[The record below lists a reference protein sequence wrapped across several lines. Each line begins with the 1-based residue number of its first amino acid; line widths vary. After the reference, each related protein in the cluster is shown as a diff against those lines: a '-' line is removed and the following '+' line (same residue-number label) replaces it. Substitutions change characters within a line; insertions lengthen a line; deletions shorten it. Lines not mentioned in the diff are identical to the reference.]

1 MFKNIFKIFCIV
13 VVLGI
18 ASVIYVW
25 ADGVAEKFEQNLVR
39 NATLKDLEGGEWNAR
54 KLGKKIGVLYF
65 GYTFCPDVCPIS
77 LDNLVSAL
85 SGGKIEEGVFQPIF
99 VSVDPERDTPRI
111 IAEYLTNFSDNIIGV
126 SGSVSDLRL
135 FAWIM
140 GASYS
145 LRRTQKSDREYLVDH
160 SANFYLVN
168 SRGDL
173 IVMPTRDTPEQIEKS
188 LRKSIKKLIK
198 NI

>member
-25 ADGVAEKFEQNLVR
+25 ADRIAEKFEQNLVR

-111 IAEYLTNFSDNIIGV
+111 IAEYLSNFSDNIIGV

-198 NI
+198 

>member
-85 SGGKIEEGVFQPIF
+85 SGGKIDGGVFQPIF
-99 VSVDPERDTPRI
+99 VSVDPERDSPRI
-111 IAEYLTNFSDNIIGV
+111 IGEYLSNFSDNIIGV

-145 LRRTQKSDREYLVDH
+145 LRRTQKSDMEYLVDH

-173 IVMPTRDTPEQIEKS
+173 IVMPTRDTPEQIENS

-198 NI
+198 

>member
-77 LDNLVSAL
+77 LDNLASAL
-85 SGGKIEEGVFQPIF
+85 SGGKIDGGVFQPIF
-99 VSVDPERDTPRI
+99 VSVDPERDSPRI
-111 IAEYLTNFSDNIIGV
+111 IAEYLSNFSDNIIGV
-126 SGSVSDLRL
+126 SGSVSELRL

-145 LRRTQKSDREYLVDH
+145 LRRTQKSDMEYLVDH

-173 IVMPTRDTPEQIEKS
+173 IVMPTRDTPEQIENS

-198 NI
+198 

>member
-1 MFKNIFKIFCIV
+1 MFKNIFKIFCIL

-111 IAEYLTNFSDNIIGV
+111 IAEYLSNFSDNIIGV

-198 NI
+198 

>member
-1 MFKNIFKIFCIV
+1 MFKNIFKIFCV
-13 VVLGI
+13 LVVLGI
-18 ASVIYVW
+18 SFLIYIW
-25 ADGVAEKFEQNLVR
+25 ADGLAEKFEQNLVR

-111 IAEYLTNFSDNIIGV
+111 IAEYLSNFSDNIIGCLLYT
-126 SGSVSDLRL
+126 SPS
-135 FAWIM
+135 
-140 GASYS
+140 
-145 LRRTQKSDREYLVDH
+145 
-160 SANFYLVN
+160 
-168 SRGDL
+168 
-173 IVMPTRDTPEQIEKS
+173 PRDS
-188 LRKSIKKLIK
+188 
-198 NI
+198 

>member
-99 VSVDPERDTPRI
+99 VSVDPERATPRI
-111 IAEYLTNFSDNIIGV
+111 IAEYLSNFSDNIIGV

-198 NI
+198 

>member
-77 LDNLVSAL
+77 LDNLVSVL
-85 SGGKIEEGVFQPIF
+85 SGGKIDGGLFKPIF
-99 VSVDPERDTPRI
+99 VSVDPERDSPRI
-111 IAEYLTNFSDNIIGV
+111 IGEYLSNFSDNIIGV
-126 SGSVSDLRL
+126 SGSVSELRL

-145 LRRTQKSDREYLVDH
+145 LRRTQKSDMEYLVDH

-173 IVMPTRDTPEQIEKS
+173 IVMPTRDTPEQIENS

-198 NI
+198 

>member
-77 LDNLVSAL
+77 LDNLVSVL
-85 SGGKIEEGVFQPIF
+85 SGGKIDGGVFQPIF
-99 VSVDPERDTPRI
+99 VSVDPERDSPRI
-111 IAEYLTNFSDNIIGV
+111 IGEYLSNFSDNIIGV
-126 SGSVSDLRL
+126 SGSVSELRL
-135 FAWIM
+135 FSWIM

-145 LRRTQKSDREYLVDH
+145 LRRTQKSDMEYLVDH

-173 IVMPTRDTPEQIEKS
+173 IVMPTRDTPEQIENS

-198 NI
+198 

>member
-85 SGGKIEEGVFQPIF
+85 SGGKIDGGVFQPIF
-99 VSVDPERDTPRI
+99 VSVDPERDSPRI
-111 IAEYLTNFSDNIIGV
+111 IAEYLSNFSDNIIGV

-145 LRRTQKSDREYLVDH
+145 LRRTQKSDMEYLVDH

-173 IVMPTRDTPEQIEKS
+173 IVMPTRDTPEQIENS

-198 NI
+198 

>member
-85 SGGKIEEGVFQPIF
+85 SGGKIDGGVFQPIF
-99 VSVDPERDTPRI
+99 VSVDPERDTPRM
-111 IAEYLTNFSDNIIGV
+111 IAEYLSNFSDNIIGV

-173 IVMPTRDTPEQIEKS
+173 IVMPTRDTPEQIENS

-198 NI
+198 

>member
-99 VSVDPERDTPRI
+99 VSVDPERDSPRI
-111 IAEYLTNFSDNIIGV
+111 IGEYLSNFSDNIIGV

-145 LRRTQKSDREYLVDH
+145 LRRTQKSDMEYLVDH

-173 IVMPTRDTPEQIEKS
+173 IVMPTRDTPEQIENS

-198 NI
+198 

>member
-65 GYTFCPDVCPIS
+65 GYTFCPDICPIS

-111 IAEYLTNFSDNIIGV
+111 IADYLSNFSDNIIGV

-145 LRRTQKSDREYLVDH
+145 LRRTQKSDMEYLVDH

-198 NI
+198 

>member
-77 LDNLVSAL
+77 LDNLVSVL
-85 SGGKIEEGVFQPIF
+85 SGGKIDGGVFQPIF
-99 VSVDPERDTPRI
+99 VSVDPERDSPRI
-111 IAEYLTNFSDNIIGV
+111 IGEYLSNFSDNIIGV
-126 SGSVSDLRL
+126 SGSVSELRL

-145 LRRTQKSDREYLVDH
+145 LRRTQKSDMEYLVDH

-173 IVMPTRDTPEQIEKS
+173 IVMPTRDTPEQIENS

-198 NI
+198 

>member
-25 ADGVAEKFEQNLVR
+25 ADRVAEKFEQNLVR

-111 IAEYLTNFSDNIIGV
+111 IAEYLSNFSDNIIGV

-198 NI
+198 

>member
-198 NI
+198 

>member
-1 MFKNIFKIFCIV
+1 M
-13 VVLGI
+13 
-18 ASVIYVW
+18 
-25 ADGVAEKFEQNLVR
+25 
-39 NATLKDLEGGEWNAR
+39 EGGEWNAR

-111 IAEYLTNFSDNIIGV
+111 IADYLTNFSDNIIGV

-198 NI
+198 

>member
-77 LDNLVSAL
+77 LDNLVSVL
-85 SGGKIEEGVFQPIF
+85 SGGKIDGGVFQPIF

-111 IAEYLTNFSDNIIGV
+111 IAEYLSNFSDNIIGV

-145 LRRTQKSDREYLVDH
+145 LRRTQKSDMEYLVDH

-173 IVMPTRDTPEQIEKS
+173 IVMPTRDTPEQIENS

-198 NI
+198 

>member
-85 SGGKIEEGVFQPIF
+85 SGGKIDGGVFQPIF

-111 IAEYLTNFSDNIIGV
+111 IAEYLSNFSDNIIGV

-198 NI
+198 

>member
-1 MFKNIFKIFCIV
+1 MFKNIFKIFCIA

-111 IAEYLTNFSDNIIGV
+111 IAEYLSNFSDNIIGV

-198 NI
+198 

>member
-1 MFKNIFKIFCIV
+1 MFKNIFKIFCIL

-18 ASVIYVW
+18 SFLIYVW
-25 ADGVAEKFEQNLVR
+25 ADGVAEKFEQSLVR

-77 LDNLVSAL
+77 LDNLVSVL
-85 SGGKIEEGVFQPIF
+85 SGGKIDGGVFQPIF
-99 VSVDPERDTPRI
+99 VSVDPERDSPRI
-111 IAEYLTNFSDNIIGV
+111 VSEYLSNFSDNIIGV
-126 SGSVSDLRL
+126 SGSVSELRL

-145 LRRTQKSDREYLVDH
+145 LRRAQKSDMEYLVDH

-173 IVMPTRDTPEQIEKS
+173 IVMPTRDTPEQIENS

-198 NI
+198 

>member
-85 SGGKIEEGVFQPIF
+85 SGGKIDGAVFQPIF
-99 VSVDPERDTPRI
+99 VSVDPERDSPRI
-111 IAEYLTNFSDNIIGV
+111 IAEYLSNFSDNIIGV
-126 SGSVSDLRL
+126 SGSVSDLRI

-145 LRRTQKSDREYLVDH
+145 LRRTQKSDMEYLVDH

-173 IVMPTRDTPEQIEKS
+173 IVMPTRDTPEQIENS

-198 NI
+198 

>member
-99 VSVDPERDTPRI
+99 VSVDPDRDSPRI
-111 IAEYLTNFSDNIIGV
+111 IAEYLSNFSDNIIGV

-145 LRRTQKSDREYLVDH
+145 LRKTQKSDREYLVDH

-198 NI
+198 

>member
-111 IAEYLTNFSDNIIGV
+111 IAEYLSNFSDNIIGV

-168 SRGDL
+168 SRGAL

-198 NI
+198 

>member
-25 ADGVAEKFEQNLVR
+25 ADGVAEKFEQSFVR
-39 NATLKDLEGGEWNAR
+39 YATLKDLEGGEWNAR

-77 LDNLVSAL
+77 LDNLVSVL
-85 SGGKIEEGVFQPIF
+85 SGGKIDGGVFQPIF
-99 VSVDPERDTPRI
+99 VSVDPERDSPRI
-111 IAEYLTNFSDNIIGV
+111 IGEYLSNFSDNIIGV
-126 SGSVSDLRL
+126 SGSVSELRL

-145 LRRTQKSDREYLVDH
+145 LRRAQKSDMEYLVDH

-173 IVMPTRDTPEQIEKS
+173 IVMPTRDTPEQIENS

-198 NI
+198 

>member
-77 LDNLVSAL
+77 LDNLVSVL
-85 SGGKIEEGVFQPIF
+85 SGGKIDGGVFQPIF
-99 VSVDPERDTPRI
+99 VSVDPERDSPRI
-111 IAEYLTNFSDNIIGV
+111 IAEYLSNFSDNIIGV
-126 SGSVSDLRL
+126 SGSVSELRL

-145 LRRTQKSDREYLVDH
+145 LRRTQKSDMEYLVDH

-173 IVMPTRDTPEQIEKS
+173 IVMPTRDTPEQIENS

-198 NI
+198 

>member
-18 ASVIYVW
+18 ASVIYIW

-77 LDNLVSAL
+77 LDNLVSVL
-85 SGGKIEEGVFQPIF
+85 SGGKIDGGVFQPIF
-99 VSVDPERDTPRI
+99 VSVDPERDSPRI
-111 IAEYLTNFSDNIIGV
+111 IGEYLSNFSDNIIGV
-126 SGSVSDLRL
+126 SGSVSELRL

-145 LRRTQKSDREYLVDH
+145 LRRTQKSDMEYLVDH

-173 IVMPTRDTPEQIEKS
+173 IVMPTRDTPEQIENS

-198 NI
+198 

>member
-1 MFKNIFKIFCIV
+1 MFNNIFKIFCIV

-77 LDNLVSAL
+77 LDNLVSVL
-85 SGGKIEEGVFQPIF
+85 SGGKIDGGVFQPIF
-99 VSVDPERDTPRI
+99 VSVDPERDSPRI
-111 IAEYLTNFSDNIIGV
+111 IGEYLSNFSDNIIGV
-126 SGSVSDLRL
+126 SGSVSELRL

-145 LRRTQKSDREYLVDH
+145 LRRTQKSDMEYLVDH

-173 IVMPTRDTPEQIEKS
+173 IVMPTRDTPEQIENS

-198 NI
+198 

>member
-111 IAEYLTNFSDNIIGV
+111 IAEYLSNFSDNIIGV

-173 IVMPTRDTPEQIEKS
+173 IVMPTRDTPEQIENS

-198 NI
+198 

>member
-1 MFKNIFKIFCIV
+1 MFKNIFKIFCV
-13 VVLGI
+13 LVVLGI
-18 ASVIYVW
+18 SFLIYIW
-25 ADGVAEKFEQNLVR
+25 ADGLAEKFEQNLVR
-39 NATLKDLEGGEWNAR
+39 NATLKDLEGREWNAR

-99 VSVDPERDTPRI
+99 VSVDPDRDSPRI
-111 IAEYLTNFSDNIIGV
+111 IAEYLSNFSDNIIGV

-198 NI
+198 

>member
-99 VSVDPERDTPRI
+99 VSVDPERDSPRI
-111 IAEYLTNFSDNIIGV
+111 IGEYLSNFSDNIIGV

-198 NI
+198 

>member
-85 SGGKIEEGVFQPIF
+85 SGGKIDGGVFQPIF
-99 VSVDPERDTPRI
+99 VSVDPERDSPRI
-111 IAEYLTNFSDNIIGV
+111 IGEYLSNFSDNIIGV

-173 IVMPTRDTPEQIEKS
+173 IVMPTRDTPEQIENS

-198 NI
+198 

>member
-99 VSVDPERDTPRI
+99 VSVDPERDSPRI
-111 IAEYLTNFSDNIIGV
+111 IGEYLSNFSDNIIGV
-126 SGSVSDLRL
+126 SGSVSDLRI

-145 LRRTQKSDREYLVDH
+145 LRRTQKSDMEYLVDH

-173 IVMPTRDTPEQIEKS
+173 IVMPTRDTPEQIENS

-198 NI
+198 

>member
-99 VSVDPERDTPRI
+99 VSVDPERDSPRI
-111 IAEYLTNFSDNIIGV
+111 IAEYLSNFSDNIIGV

-198 NI
+198 

>member
-111 IAEYLTNFSDNIIGV
+111 IAEYLSNFSDNIIGV
-126 SGSVSDLRL
+126 SGSVSELRL
-135 FAWIM
+135 FSWIM

-173 IVMPTRDTPEQIEKS
+173 IVMPTRDTPEQIENS

-198 NI
+198 

>member
-85 SGGKIEEGVFQPIF
+85 SGGKIDGGVFQPIF
-99 VSVDPERDTPRI
+99 VSVDPERDSPRI
-111 IAEYLTNFSDNIIGV
+111 IGEYLSNFSDNIIGV
-126 SGSVSDLRL
+126 SGSVSELRL

-145 LRRTQKSDREYLVDH
+145 LRRTQKSDREYQVDH

-173 IVMPTRDTPEQIEKS
+173 IVMPTRDTPEQIENS

-198 NI
+198 

>member
-39 NATLKDLEGGEWNAR
+39 NATLKDLEGEEWNAR

-77 LDNLVSAL
+77 LDNLASAL
-85 SGGKIEEGVFQPIF
+85 SGGKIDGGVFQPIF
-99 VSVDPERDTPRI
+99 VSVDPERDSPRI
-111 IAEYLTNFSDNIIGV
+111 IAEYLSNFSDNIIGV

-198 NI
+198 

>member
-111 IAEYLTNFSDNIIGV
+111 IAEYLSNFSDNIIGV

-173 IVMPTRDTPEQIEKS
+173 IVMPTRDTPEQIENS
-188 LRKSIKKLIK
+188 LRKSIKKLIQ
-198 NI
+198 

>member
-25 ADGVAEKFEQNLVR
+25 ADGVAENFEQNLVR
-39 NATLKDLEGGEWNAR
+39 NASLKDLEGGEWNAR

-111 IAEYLTNFSDNIIGV
+111 IAEYLSNFSDNIIGV

-145 LRRTQKSDREYLVDH
+145 LRRTQKSDREYIVDH
-160 SANFYLVN
+160 SANIYLVN

-198 NI
+198 

>member
-85 SGGKIEEGVFQPIF
+85 SGGKIDGAVFQPIF
-99 VSVDPERDTPRI
+99 VSVDPERDSPRI
-111 IAEYLTNFSDNIIGV
+111 IAEYLSNFSDNIIGV

-145 LRRTQKSDREYLVDH
+145 LRRTQKSDMEYLVDH

-173 IVMPTRDTPEQIEKS
+173 IVMPARDTPEQIENS

-198 NI
+198 